1 MSTTTKREVL
11 QEVKSA
17 LKDETIRF
25 PYEVSNEGLEW
36 ILENAGEESHWLKM
50 RAQYELMI
58 RKHGRALVSV
68 PQEDENGELILRNGK
83 PVPEFVYTL
92 GQGRKGLPEVLCFYP
107 STSIFP
113 HINRLCT
120 KLEAGEYTDDEGIIK
135 VRGCFDDNKEL
146 EFLLVPLTGEGRQ
159 LAADKYACQ
168 CEDDE
173 PLFLAIAPTP
183 SGAYLPEL
191 IPSGLF

>member
-1 MSTTTKREVL
+1 MTTTHTPLNETLKQELVAMKEGTIHFPYGASNELL
-11 QEVKSA
+11 QMIA
-17 LKDETIRF
+17 DETDGWT
-25 PYEVSNEGLEW
+25 E
-36 ILENAGEESHWLKM
+36 M
-50 RAQYELMI
+50 RARHELMI
-58 RKHGRALVSV
+58 RKAGRSLVAV
-68 PQEDENGELILRNGK
+68 PMEDENGELILRNGK

-107 STSIFP
+107 STTIGH

-120 KLEAGEYTDDEGIIK
+120 KLEAGEYTDEEGIIK
-135 VRGCFDDNKEL
+135 VRGCFDADEDL

-173 PLFLAIAPTP
+173 PLFLAIAPMPNGT
-183 SGAYLPEL
+183 YVQDF
-191 IPSGLF
+191 IPDGLF